1 MSLVPI
7 VVEKDGNSE
16 RSYDIYSRLLKDRI
30 IFVNGEIDTP
40 MAATIVAELLFLDS
54 SDSEKAIHMYIQS
67 PGGLVTAGF
76 SIIDT
81 MNIIK
86 APVYTYCVGLCASM
100 GAMIFS
106 QGDKGHRYILENAE
120 FMIHQPLGG
129 AEGQCTDVQIAA
141 KNIQKTKE
149 RLYKML
155 VNASGKTYAEIER
168 DCERDYFMD
177 AEETVKYGLADS
189 VLKKK

>member
-177 AEETVKYGLADS
+177 AQETVNYGLADS